1 MTSSFEG
8 GLIRHDNEQAAAR
21 NRHFSSLKQ
30 NILWEGQD
38 AQRYESIPDT
48 LLKLTSTGQQFIG
61 KLQEKRQQEAAAKA
75 ARDQWRDPGDRI
87 QIDTDKV
94 ASLDEDKKQIYYD
107 GNKAALQAQID
118 LDLSPDKAELLR
130 MDEGVTKDL
139 KLQKYLKHASDIE
152 YPAWLSEQFTLNN
165 TWLKVDGLDAPFQ
178 INDPNLNRSQRA
190 AASEYLTDIY
200 LDKKGIYNLRPGY
213 TNYHG
218 FWDAIKKAE
227 SNQMAAGMKLYN
239 TKRQFERE
247 QTATDHLLNIIQTG
261 DEEDKVKAI
270 SNYVQVFAAGTKT
283 PGGKSRRSFG
293 DIQQT
298 LWDLA
303 SDLNKSD
310 PKGVGKDLSEFLLT
324 GKYRDTDGNLRNF
337 AKRKALANIEEN
349 VKESAEQENQDH
361 AAKVEAEKRM
371 GEEYQTKVNEILN
384 NLEPLSTQA
393 RADAIDKLGVEYTQK
408 WRQAG
413 LGTGIP
419 GFLGN
424 NFNKTKNT
432 YETDKYQL
440 DLLAKKQGGILFKNQ
455 LENRDPTL
463 VNEWNQTR
471 KVKDSLQSYLTG
483 HPAFEK
489 NKGYLKLELGR
500 VFGITAL
507 GALKDADGDR
517 MLTEAI
523 EELKIRSLQEGELLS
538 SDPAQ
543 AIKNAGSSLLDELK
557 QIKDADEVKNHYLYR
572 RMQGSDFKRIA
583 IREVQDLFRGE
594 LKDADLSKPLN
605 IKDKLSSLRK
615 LPDEVKLEMIKTAK
629 GFLPE
634 TPFTTS
640 LHKEYLNSLTNGEAK
655 AFGVLTQGE
664 LMQVLINEGG
674 VTTEKIE
681 LSPAQLEHQK
691 LMKQCQENP
700 TIDQYLKRPWWKV
713 IMNPKDTAA
722 YYQFQ
727 GQCKQLKLQGDI

>member
-1 MTSSFEG
+1 MATYES
-8 GLIRHDNEQAAAR
+8 GLTRSLQEQAPAVAR
-21 NRHFSSLKQ
+21 NFQSRKR
-30 NILWEGQD
+30 NIQWE
-38 AQRYESIPDT
+38 AENEQRYESVPET
-48 LLKLTSTGQQFIG
+48 LLRLTPTGEKFIQHIAEKKQKAKL
-61 KLQEKRQQEAAAKA
+61 AAAL
-75 ARDQWRDPGDRI
+75 RDQWRDPGDRI
-87 QIDTDKV
+87 KV
-94 ASLDEDKKQIYYD
+94 ATEHVANMDAKQKNLYYE
-107 GNKAALQAQID
+107 GNKASTDAINNLG
-118 LDLSPDKAELLR
+118 LSPDRAALLK
-130 MDEGVTKDL
+130 MEKGVKYDL
-139 KLQKYLKHASDIE
+139 ALQKYLKDSSTIE
-152 YPAWLSEQFTLNN
+152 YPAWLSNQFTANN
-165 TWLKVDGLDAPFQ
+165 TWLRVDGMDAPFQ
-178 INDPNLNRSQRA
+178 INDPNLNRAQRA

-200 LDKKGIYNLRPGY
+200 LDKKGIYNLKPGY
-213 TNYHG
+213 TNHHG
-218 FWDAIKKAE
+218 YWDDIKKAE
-227 SNQMAAGMKLYN
+227 ASQMTAGMKLYN
-239 TKRQFERE
+239 TKKQYESE
-247 QTATDHLLNIIQTG
+247 DTARTLFLNAVEKG
-261 DEEDKVKAI
+261 DKDDIAKTI
-270 SNYVQVFAAGTKT
+270 NNYIQVFAAGTTT
-283 PGGKSRRSFG
+283 PGGKNKRSFG

-303 SDLNKSD
+303 DELNKSE
-310 PKGVGKDLSEFLLT
+310 PNGRGKKLAEYLNT
-324 GKYRDTDGNLRNF
+324 GHYIDTDGNERKF
-337 AKRKALANIEEN
+337 AKRKALANIEAN
-349 VKESAEQENQDH
+349 VKESITQEDQDQK
-361 AAKVEAEKRM
+361 AKVVAEKRM
-371 GEEYQTKVNEILN
+371 GKDYQTEINEILVN
-384 NLEPLSTQA
+384 SELTKQE
-393 RADAIDKLGVEYTQK
+393 RADAIDKKSVEYTQK

-419 GFLGN
+419 GFLGD

-440 DLLAKKQGGILFKNQ
+440 ELLAKKQGGVLFKNQ
-455 LENRDPTL
+455 LENRDTTL
-463 VNEWNQTR
+463 VNEWNQTG

-483 HPAFEK
+483 HPAFDA

-557 QIKDADEVKNHYLYR
+557 QIKDADEIKNHYLYK
-572 RMQGSDFKRIA
+572 RMKGSDSKRIA
-583 IREVQDLFRGE
+583 IREVQDLFQGE

-605 IKDKLSSLRK
+605 IKDKLSSLRQ
-615 LPDEVKLEMIKTAK
+615 LPSEVKLEMIKTAK
-629 GFLPE
+629 GVLPE

-681 LSPAQLEHQK
+681 LSPAQIKTQK

-700 TIDQYLKRPWWKV
+700 TIDQYLKRAWWKV
-713 IMNPKDTAA
+713 IKHPKDTVA
-722 YYQFQ
+722 YYEFR